1 MHLGIARAFAVAV
14 AALWLAGCSTSGGF
28 SNPFETKSPGA
39 DASPPVPAVA
49 DSEATG
55 SISPTVS
62 SQAMSG
68 QAMSA
73 QASAEPGLPAGD
85 ADSDLSQGKTEYRAN
100 HFSRAEKYFHRAA
113 ERHPRDEEAWLGLA
127 ASYDRLQRFALADQA
142 YSRAIAIAGATAE
155 ILNNQ
160 GYSYMLRG
168 DYKHAHEK
176 LIAAQR
182 KDPHNKFVQNNLHLL
197 EESARRGIAIG

>member
-1 MHLGIARAFAVAV
+1 MRSGIARAFVIALAG
-14 AALWLAGCSTSGGF
+14 LWLAGCSTTGGF
-28 SNPFETKSPGA
+28 QNPFESKTPVA
-39 DASPPVPAVA
+39 DVNPPMPAQA
-49 DSEATG
+49 DSEPTG
-55 SISPTVS
+55 SISPATASQDTS
-62 SQAMSG
+62 SQAL
-68 QAMSA
+68 SA
-73 QASAEPGLPAGD
+73 QASEEPGPPDGNSDGD
-85 ADSDLSQGKTEYRAN
+85 VSRGNAEYRAN
-100 HFSRAEKYFHRAA
+100 HFRLAEKYFRRAA
-113 ERHPRDEEAWLGLA
+113 KRNPRDEEGWLGLA
-127 ASYDRLQRFALADQA
+127 ASYDRLHRFALADQA

-197 EESARRGIAIG
+197 EESARRGIAID

>member
-1 MHLGIARAFAVAV
+1 MRLGIARAFVIGFAG
-14 AALWLAGCSTSGGF
+14 LWLAGCSTSGGF

-49 DSEATG
+49 DSEPTG
-55 SISPTVS
+55 SISPILNS
-62 SQAMSG
+62 P
-68 QAMSA
+68 AMSA
-73 QASAEPGLPAGD
+73 QALSAQASEEPDLPAGD
-85 ADSDLSQGKTEYRAN
+85 AASDIIQGKTEYRAN
-100 HFSRAEKYFHRAA
+100 HFSRAEKYFRRAA
-113 ERHPRDEEAWLGLA
+113 EHNPHDEEAWLGLA
-127 ASYDRLQRFALADQA
+127 AAYDRLQRFAQADQA

-197 EESARRGIAIG
+197 EESARRGMAID

>member
-1 MHLGIARAFAVAV
+1 
-14 AALWLAGCSTSGGF
+14 
-28 SNPFETKSPGA
+28 
-39 DASPPVPAVA
+39 
-49 DSEATG
+49 
-55 SISPTVS
+55 
-62 SQAMSG
+62 
-68 QAMSA
+68 
-73 QASAEPGLPAGD
+73 
-85 ADSDLSQGKTEYRAN
+85 
-100 HFSRAEKYFHRAA
+100 
-113 ERHPRDEEAWLGLA
+113 
-127 ASYDRLQRFALADQA
+127 LQRFAQADQA

-197 EESARRGIAIG
+197 EESARWGMAID